1 MFVNLQQTKLYAD
14 MKTFRFS
21 AALFC
26 ALVLAGCDGQKTNLD
41 HPDGQGL
48 FALSDVARILSEL
61 PLAPEHLD
69 EVYDAVSASS
79 GHGYDEE
86 YLFSDLFTAPGAGV
100 GDEGKPTRAGGYK
113 TPLRDLF
120 ADYLAREY
128 GTKAG
133 AGDVERYINALTQS
147 DIQIYWPYSENWD
160 GQEFPVV
167 TFDPGYGAEANYGY
181 ELRFGPDGAHVV
193 DSVLVN
199 EQLAMERPVWV
210 INRNDDAAF
219 TPLELFAED
228 TKAGKD
234 NGGKKDEKEYILSIQ
249 SIKMLRNYDSWFGGA
264 SEFFIKT
271 GAVDGF
277 KATKDED
284 LKNYSPSL
292 TDLMLV
298 VKRSQVGRKVPFS
311 ALLLTNF
318 TDQMEKIAFMVIE
331 DDGGTT
337 TSWKCSAVVKYN
349 SKQYGFELEI
359 PYKDKDDIVWRGQ
372 LTRNFFQ
379 ELFDKGG
386 GTLTGRFGDVEITF
400 SLQ

>member
-1 MFVNLQQTKLYAD
+1 
-14 MKTFRFS
+14 MKRLLPLGLLLPL
-21 AALFC
+21 AL
-26 ALVLAGCDGQKTNLD
+26 ASCDGQKNGLD
-41 HPDGQGL
+41 PTPAGDGL
-48 FALSDVARILSEL
+48 FTLSDVARILSDL
-61 PLAPEHLD
+61 PLQSGHLA
-69 EVYDAVSASS
+69 EVHDAVSASS

-86 YLFSDLFTAPGAGV
+86 YLLSDLFNAPGAGV
-100 GDEGKPTRAGGYK
+100 GDKGESTKAGGYA

-120 ADYLAREY
+120 ADYFARTY

-133 AGDVERYINALTQS
+133 AADVERYINALSES
-147 DIQIYWPYSENWD
+147 DMQIYWPYSEDWD
-160 GQEFPVV
+160 GKSFPIV
-167 TFDPGYGAEANYGY
+167 TFDPGFGAESNYGY
-181 ELRFGPDGAHVV
+181 EVRIDASGAHVV
-193 DSVLVN
+193 DSVLVT
-199 EQLAMERPVWV
+199 ERVAMERPVWV

-219 TPLELFAED
+219 TPWELFEEEQ

-234 NGGKKDEKEYILSIQ
+234 KTTPPEKEYIFSICNF
-249 SIKMLRNYDSWFGGA
+249 KMLRHYDSWFGGA

-292 TDLMLV
+292 TDFMV
-298 VKRSQVGRKVPFS
+298 VVRRNQLGKKIPFN
-311 ALLLTNF
+311 AILLTNF

-359 PYKDKDDIVWRGQ
+359 PYKDKDDVVWRGQ
-372 LTRNFFQ
+372 LTRNYFD
-379 ELFDKGG
+379 ELFEKGG
-386 GTLTGRFGDVEITF
+386 GTLSGRFGDVEITF
-400 SLQ
+400 ALE

>member
-1 MFVNLQQTKLYAD
+1 
-14 MKTFRFS
+14 MKTIRFT
-21 AALFC
+21 AALLC
-26 ALVLAGCDGQKTNLD
+26 AFALASCDEMRPFNPN
-41 HPDGQGL
+41 PDQGL
-48 FALSDVARILSEL
+48 FSLSDVAKILSDL
-61 PLAPEHLD
+61 PLESEHLD

-86 YLFSDLFTAPGAGV
+86 YRLTDLFDAPGAGV
-100 GDEGKPTRAGGYK
+100 GDSPQTRATKAGGY
-113 TPLRDLF
+113 TMPLRELF
-120 ADYLAREY
+120 ANYLTDKY

-133 AGDVERYINALTQS
+133 AADVERYINALS
-147 DIQIYWPYSENWD
+147 DSDMQIYWPYSEEWNGKD
-160 GQEFPVV
+160 FPIV

-181 ELRFGPDGAHVV
+181 EVRIDSHGAHVV
-193 DSVLVN
+193 DSVIVT
-199 EQLAMERPVWV
+199 EQVARERPVWV

-219 TPLELFAED
+219 TPFELFEENTG
-228 TKAGKD
+228 TKASKD
-234 NGGKKDEKEYILSIQ
+234 KDKDKGQGDSKEYILSIRDF
-249 SIKMLRNYDSWFGGA
+249 KMLRNYDSWFGGA

-292 TDLMLV
+292 TDLMV
-298 VKRSQVGRKVPFS
+298 VIKRSQLNRKVPFN

-318 TDQMEKIAFMVIE
+318 TEQMEKIAFMVIE

-337 TSWKCSAVVKYN
+337 TNWKCSAVVKCN
-349 SKQYGFELEI
+349 SKQYGFELNI

-372 LTRNFFQ
+372 LTRNY
-379 ELFDKGG
+379 FDDVFAKGG

-400 SLQ
+400 ALE

>member
-1 MFVNLQQTKLYAD
+1 
-14 MKTFRFS
+14 MKTIRFT
-21 AALFC
+21 AALLC
-26 ALVLAGCDGQKTNLD
+26 AFALASCDEMRPFNPN
-41 HPDGQGL
+41 PDQGL
-48 FALSDVARILSEL
+48 FSLSDVAKILSDL
-61 PLAPEHLD
+61 PLESEHLD

-86 YLFSDLFTAPGAGV
+86 YRLTDLFEAPGAGV
-100 GDEGKPTRAGGYK
+100 GDSPQTRATKAGGY
-113 TPLRDLF
+113 TMPLRELF
-120 ADYLAREY
+120 ANYLTDKY

-133 AGDVERYINALTQS
+133 AADVERYINALS
-147 DIQIYWPYSENWD
+147 DSDMQIYWPYSEEWNGKD
-160 GQEFPVV
+160 FPIV

-181 ELRFGPDGAHVV
+181 EVRIDSHGAHVV
-193 DSVLVN
+193 DSVIVT
-199 EQLAMERPVWV
+199 ERVARERPVWV

-219 TPLELFAED
+219 TPFELFEENTG
-228 TKAGKD
+228 TKASKD
-234 NGGKKDEKEYILSIQ
+234 KDKDKGQGDSKEYILSIRDF
-249 SIKMLRNYDSWFGGA
+249 KMLRNYDSWFGGA

-292 TDLMLV
+292 TDLMV
-298 VKRSQVGRKVPFS
+298 VIKRSQLNRKVPFN

-318 TDQMEKIAFMVIE
+318 TEQMEKIAFMVIE

-337 TSWKCSAVVKYN
+337 TNWKCSAVVKCN
-349 SKQYGFELEI
+349 SKQYGFELNI

-372 LTRNFFQ
+372 LTRNY
-379 ELFDKGG
+379 FDDVFAKGG

-400 SLQ
+400 ALE

>member
-1 MFVNLQQTKLYAD
+1 M
-14 MKTFRFS
+14 
-21 AALFC
+21 
-26 ALVLAGCDGQKTNLD
+26 
-41 HPDGQGL
+41 
-48 FALSDVARILSEL
+48 
-61 PLAPEHLD
+61 
-69 EVYDAVSASS
+69 
-79 GHGYDEE
+79 
-86 YLFSDLFTAPGAGV
+86 
-100 GDEGKPTRAGGYK
+100 
-113 TPLRDLF
+113 
-120 ADYLAREY
+120 
-128 GTKAG
+128 
-133 AGDVERYINALTQS
+133 
-147 DIQIYWPYSENWD
+147 
-160 GQEFPVV
+160 
-167 TFDPGYGAEANYGY
+167 
-181 ELRFGPDGAHVV
+181 
-193 DSVLVN
+193 N

>member
-1 MFVNLQQTKLYAD
+1 
-14 MKTFRFS
+14 MKTIRFT
-21 AALFC
+21 AALLC
-26 ALVLAGCDGQKTNLD
+26 AFALASCDEMRPFNPN
-41 HPDGQGL
+41 PDQGL
-48 FALSDVARILSEL
+48 FSLSDVAKILSDL
-61 PLAPEHLD
+61 PLESEHLD

-86 YLFSDLFTAPGAGV
+86 YRLTDLFEAPGAGV
-100 GDEGKPTRAGGYK
+100 GDSPQTRATKAGGY
-113 TPLRDLF
+113 TMPLRELF
-120 ADYLAREY
+120 ANYLTDKY

-133 AGDVERYINALTQS
+133 AADVERYINALS
-147 DIQIYWPYSENWD
+147 DSDMQIYWPYSEEWNGKD
-160 GQEFPVV
+160 FPIV

-181 ELRFGPDGAHVV
+181 EVRIDSHGAHVV
-193 DSVLVN
+193 DSVIVT
-199 EQLAMERPVWV
+199 EQVARERPVWV

-219 TPLELFAED
+219 TPFELFEENTG
-228 TKAGKD
+228 TKASKD
-234 NGGKKDEKEYILSIQ
+234 KDKDKGQGDSKEYILSIRDF
-249 SIKMLRNYDSWFGGA
+249 KMLRNYDSWFGGA

-292 TDLMLV
+292 TDLMV
-298 VKRSQVGRKVPFS
+298 VIKRSQLNRKVPFN

-318 TDQMEKIAFMVIE
+318 TEQMEKIAFMVIE

-337 TSWKCSAVVKYN
+337 TNWKCSAVVKYN
-349 SKQYGFELEI
+349 SKSYGFELDI

-379 ELFDKGG
+379 EILEKGG

-400 SLQ
+400 GLQ

>member
-1 MFVNLQQTKLYAD
+1 
-14 MKTFRFS
+14 MKTIRFT
-21 AALFC
+21 AALLC
-26 ALVLAGCDGQKTNLD
+26 AFALASCDEMRPFNPN
-41 HPDGQGL
+41 PDQGL
-48 FALSDVARILSEL
+48 FSLSDVAKILSDL
-61 PLAPEHLD
+61 PLESEHLD

-86 YLFSDLFTAPGAGV
+86 YRLTDLFEAPGAGV
-100 GDEGKPTRAGGYK
+100 GDSPQTRATKAGGY
-113 TPLRDLF
+113 TMPLRELF
-120 ADYLAREY
+120 ANYLTDKY

-133 AGDVERYINALTQS
+133 AADVERYINALS
-147 DIQIYWPYSENWD
+147 DSDMQIYWPYSEEWNGKD
-160 GQEFPVV
+160 FPIV

-181 ELRFGPDGAHVV
+181 EVRIDSHGAHVV
-193 DSVLVN
+193 DSVIVT
-199 EQLAMERPVWV
+199 EQVARERPVWV

-219 TPLELFAED
+219 TPFELFEENTG
-228 TKAGKD
+228 TKASKD
-234 NGGKKDEKEYILSIQ
+234 KDKGQGDSKEYILSIRDF
-249 SIKMLRNYDSWFGGA
+249 KMLRNYDSWFGGA

-292 TDLMLV
+292 TDLRFV
-298 VKRSQVGRKVPFS
+298 IKRSQLNRKVPFN

-318 TDQMEKIAFMVIE
+318 TEQMEKIAFMVIE

-337 TSWKCSAVVKYN
+337 TNWKCSAVVKCN
-349 SKQYGFELEI
+349 SKQYGFELNI

-372 LTRNFFQ
+372 LTRNY
-379 ELFDKGG
+379 FDDVFAKGG

-400 SLQ
+400 ALE